1 MVDITRTGIILS
13 GGRSSRLGF
22 DKGLVELKNKPL
34 VCWVIDQLDSI
45 TDEIIIVVGSDKMIP
60 RYWNVI
66 PDEVRIISDC
76 YPEDSPII
84 GLISGLKKARG
95 EYAAVCACD
104 MPFMEPR
111 ILEMM
116 FCVSYGLNG
125 AYIVKQNGWIESI
138 PSVYHVSN
146 CLEYAEILRKLGEMR
161 IRKVLET
168 FPDTVPISLYKLK
181 ELDSDLNS
189 FIDIDTAD
197 NLNDAK
203 LMMKPR
209 S

>member
-22 DKGLVELKNKPL
+22 DKGLVELENKPL
-34 VCWVIDQLDSI
+34 VCWVIDQLYSI
-45 TDEIIIVVGSDKMIP
+45 TDEIIIVVGSDKMVP
-60 RYWNVI
+60 RYWNVV

-146 CLEYAEILRKLGEMR
+146 CLEYAEMLRKLGEMR

>member
-1 MVDITRTGIILS
+1 MVDFGRTGVILS

-22 DKGLVELKNKPL
+22 DKGLVELEDKPL
-34 VCWVIDQLDSI
+34 VCWVIDQLNSV
-45 TDEIIIVVGSDKMIP
+45 TDEIIIVVGSDKMVP
-60 RYWNVI
+60 RYWNIV
-66 PDEVRIISDC
+66 PSDVRVISDC
-76 YPEDSPII
+76 YPEDSPLI
-84 GLISGLKKARG
+84 GLISGLKEAKG

-104 MPFMEPR
+104 MPFMNPK

-138 PSVYHVSN
+138 PSVYRVSN

-168 FPDTVPISLYKLK
+168 FQDTIPISLEKLEK
-181 ELDSDLNS
+181 LDPNLNS
-189 FIDIDTAD
+189 FIDIDTED
-197 NLNDAK
+197 NLNDVR
-203 LMMKPR
+203 LMIKPKN
-209 S
+209 

>member
-13 GGRSSRLGF
+13 GGQSSRLGH
-22 DKGLVELKNKPL
+22 DKGLVELEDKPL
-34 VCWVIDQLDSI
+34 ICWVIDQLNSV
-45 TDEIIIVVGSDKMIP
+45 TDEIIIVVGSDKMVP
-60 RYWNVI
+60 RYWNVV
-66 PDEVRIISDC
+66 PDEVRVIPDC

-84 GLISGLKKARG
+84 GLISGLKEARG

-104 MPFMEPR
+104 MPFMDPR
-111 ILEMM
+111 ILELM
-116 FCVSYGLNG
+116 FCISYGLNG
-125 AYIVKQNGWIESI
+125 TYIVKQNGWIESI

-168 FPDTVPISLYKLK
+168 FPDTVPIHLNKLE
-181 ELDSDLNS
+181 ELDPDLNS

-209 S
+209 N